1 MSDFWLCFGCSEVE
15 KAQPKKRKRIDRSMI
30 GEPMNFV
37 HLTHVGSGDM
47 TSQGYSMPGSVQ
59 ERMKSK
65 SGLVINST
73 TDTRQTVGKTQIS
86 SQ

>member
-15 KAQPKKRKRIDRSMI
+15 KTQPKKRKRIDRSMI

-47 TSQGYSMPGSVQ
+47 ASQGFSMPGSVQ

-65 SGLVINST
+65 SGMVANST
-73 TDTRQTVGKTQIS
+73 SDSRQNVAKSQFS

>member
-1 MSDFWLCFGCSEVE
+1 ML
-15 KAQPKKRKRIDRSMI
+15 QKKRKRIDRSMI

-47 TSQGYSMPGSVQ
+47 ANSGSAMPGSVQ

-65 SGLVINST
+65 SGLG
-73 TDTRQTVGKTQIS
+73 TDSIGEKRLSVPSPHIP

>member
-1 MSDFWLCFGCSEVE
+1 MEHRAAGGVSPTGPYSIW
-15 KAQPKKRKRIDRSMI
+15 KKRKRIDRSMI

>member
-15 KAQPKKRKRIDRSMI
+15 KAQPKRKRIDRSMI

-47 TSQGYSMPGSVQ
+47 SSQGFSMPGSVQ

-65 SGLVINST
+65 SGLVTNST
-73 TDTRQTVGKTQIS
+73 TDTRQTVAKSQLS